1 MLLCQRCF
9 AIVKVLL
16 KKVTYLL
23 YVLCVVGLNLF
34 CMCLQKRLIMSDS
47 VSENDTNC
55 DADDVPATVAV
66 ETSQEL
72 TANSAVT
79 SMDEEE
85 NGSDSGESETEDDDE
100 SDEEE
105 SGSSDDGDDD
115 DDDDNGDG
123 GGEEDEDGD
132 SDSGNNTNGHFMLS
146 PVHTTR
152 VPVAERGCRPGQTS
166 LLQLA
171 APLRNQISS

>member
-1 MLLCQRCF
+1 
-9 AIVKVLL
+9 
-16 KKVTYLL
+16 
-23 YVLCVVGLNLF
+23 
-34 CMCLQKRLIMSDS
+34 MCLQKRLIMSDS

-72 TANSAVT
+72 TARSAVT
-79 SMDEEE
+79 SVDDEE

-105 SGSSDDGDDD
+105 SGSSDGDDD
-115 DDDDNGDG
+115 DDDDDDGDG

-132 SDSGNNTNGHFMLS
+132 SDSGNNTNGHFNVKPS
-146 PVHTTR
+146 AHYPCSNGGARVFATRGKHICCHTT
-152 VPVAERGCRPGQTS
+152 
-166 LLQLA
+166 L
-171 APLRNQISS
+171 QISN